1 MPTSWVFYAG
11 YCALHFTYVIS
22 LNFTMLLTS
31 YVDGETE
38 ESTKVYMVLNGQV
51 EGRPKVLSSNG

>member
-1 MPTSWVFYAG
+1 
-11 YCALHFTYVIS
+11 
-22 LNFTMLLTS
+22 MLLTS

-51 EGRPKVLSSNG
+51 EGRPKVLSTNG